1 MSFTISDI
9 YGKSPIVKLDGDIT
23 PYIEVN
29 VSELTKDMREYTG
42 LPNED
47 VSMLTATEYSLD
59 LDEGDGGHKEWQ
71 GEDIDTNLGIV
82 NLTIEPSSS
91 LVYDSTQPHLADGV
105 PESVTIR
112 FRLRVGISN
121 VSLAYVS
128 PKGSSRHVFGGYYS
142 TETDI
147 YQVLEITD
155 FNFNHVG
162 QSDYGFMDFISNLDK
177 IWDLRGES
185 EGKYVGMMNK
195 EVSPFYI
202 GAYVT
207 GLANHAGRCD
217 LRTGYKYV
225 SDCRILE
232 PTQAPEKDGDIY
244 NRHFIVQESIYA
256 KPKEVDAS
264 MLDNKVK
271 YDDSISK
278 KTICDNP
285 NKEEYKK
292 LLDSYVPTDLHS
304 KMENLLKEQLKL
316 GDSHFNV
323 ALT

>member
-1 MSFTISDI
+1 M
-9 YGKSPIVKLDGDIT
+9 
-23 PYIEVN
+23 
-29 VSELTKDMREYTG
+29 
-42 LPNED
+42 
-47 VSMLTATEYSLD
+47 
-59 LDEGDGGHKEWQ
+59 
-71 GEDIDTNLGIV
+71 
-82 NLTIEPSSS
+82 
-91 LVYDSTQPHLADGV
+91 
-105 PESVTIR
+105 
-112 FRLRVGISN
+112 
-121 VSLAYVS
+121 AYVS

-207 GLANHAGRCD
+207 GLANHDGRCD

-232 PTQAPEKDGDIY
+232 STQAPEKDGDIY

-285 NKEEYKK
+285 NREEYKK